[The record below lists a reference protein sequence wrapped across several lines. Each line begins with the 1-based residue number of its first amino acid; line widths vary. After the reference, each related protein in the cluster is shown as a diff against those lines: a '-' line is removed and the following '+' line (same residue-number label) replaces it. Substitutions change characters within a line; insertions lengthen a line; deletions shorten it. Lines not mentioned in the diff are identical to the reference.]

1 MRRLG
6 GPVAEDP
13 LRLPAV
19 AGEEVVDLWET
30 FRVGE
35 VVGVVDEGVWRV
47 GDQPCWREPVACDL
61 RHGFFGARSSV
72 LWFKLKWVEA

>member
-13 LRLPAV
+13 LRLPTV
-19 AGEEVVDLWET
+19 AGEEVVDRGCVET

-35 VVGVVDEGVWRV
+35 VVGVVDEGIWRV
-47 GDQPCWREPVACDL
+47 GDQLGWREQVAYDL
-61 RHGFFGARSSV
+61 RHGFPANSIR
-72 LWFKLKWVEA
+72 WTT